1 LGRIISMSETGIENS
16 GKFELKILEI
26 LMRRAIKHKLISLY
40 LQTKAFYKIARIAKI
55 LNEQQ
60 SAYTE
65 PGYLR
70 DGF

>member
-1 LGRIISMSETGIENS
+1 MGRIISMSETGIENS

-55 LNEQQ
+55 LNE
-60 SAYTE
+60 
-65 PGYLR
+65 
-70 DGF
+70 